1 MPANDLEVTHS
12 PIQKSV
18 RKPVRAARI
27 VNKSGCCRHFGWT
40 RYQFDKHVIEGLPVM
55 AAAQHKG
62 GEWRINLTAASRW
75 VRAKAAAEEARR
87 QRVREYYARREAER
101 KAAEKAR
108 WEREQAQERAR
119 RAAERAREE
128 RWRREREEQLR
139 TKRLDRAY
147 KACRQLAYEDYG
159 SPLGAYW
166 PNGRPRFAHEN
177 HPQFMADWPFVR
189 PAWWLPP
196 PGMMAAIEA
205 EPEYRPYNYQEPD
218 WRQWVPRYVVG
229 QHWPW
234 RSEEAQAEAE
244 VPEGEGARR

>member
-1 MPANDLEVTHS
+1 MPANDLGVTRVS
-12 PIQKSV
+12 AQRST
-18 RKPVRAARI
+18 RKPVRAARV
-27 VNKSGCCRHFGWT
+27 VNNSECCRHFGWR
-40 RYQFDKHVIEGLPVM
+40 RYEFDQHVREGLPVV

-62 GEWRINLTAASRW
+62 GEWRINLMAATRW
-75 VRAKAAAEEARR
+75 VREKAAAEEARR

-166 PNGRPRFAHEN
+166 PNGRPRFAHED

-189 PAWWLPP
+189 LAWWLPP
-196 PGMMAAIEA
+196 PGMMEAIEA
-205 EPEYRPYNYQEPD
+205 KPEYRPYNYQEPD
-218 WRQWVPRYVVG
+218 WRQWVPRYVPG
-229 QHWPW
+229 QIWPW
-234 RSEEAQAEAE
+234 RSDGAQPEEVATD
-244 VPEGEGARR
+244 GEGAQR